1 MQEMTN
7 SSRPLRIAPAVF
19 RAALSLA
26 FIAGWLIGLAPDNLS
41 TLGKVI
47 LYWVSMPTC
56 VVLMVLGT
64 VEMISASDI
73 TGIPP
78 SDVTGVPPSKDSV
91 SYVLSPEDLRRWRSI
106 KKGMDRHEVVAI
118 LGQPDG
124 PPQNGTY
131 RREVYYSWGRGGVWF
146 ERNSGPVVEVDIP
159 EYI

>member
-1 MQEMTN
+1 MQEITK
-7 SSRPLRIAPAVF
+7 SSRPIKVAPAVF
-19 RAALSLA
+19 VSALSLA
-26 FIAGWLIGLAPDNLS
+26 FIAGWLMGLAPDYLS
-41 TLGKVI
+41 TLGKII
-47 LYWVSMPTC
+47 LYWVSIPTC

-64 VEMISASDI
+64 IEMISASDI

-124 PPQNGTY
+124 PPQIATY

>member
-1 MQEMTN
+1 M
-7 SSRPLRIAPAVF
+7 
-19 RAALSLA
+19 
-26 FIAGWLIGLAPDNLS
+26 GLAPDYLS
-41 TLGKVI
+41 TLGKII
-47 LYWVSMPTC
+47 LYWVSIPTC

-64 VEMISASDI
+64 IEMISASDI

-124 PPQNGTY
+124 PPQIATY

>member
-26 FIAGWLIGLAPDNLS
+26 FIAGWLMGLAPDNLS

-64 VEMISASDI
+64 IEMINASDI
-73 TGIPP
+73 TGIPA
-78 SDVTGVPPSKDSV
+78 SNDSM

-124 PPQNGTY
+124 PPQWVGSRQTF
-131 RREVYYSWGRGGVWF
+131 YYSWGRGGVWF
-146 ERNSGPVVEVDIP
+146 ERNSGPVVEVHIP